1 MDTRGIPRIFRYAAA
16 VMTLIACSRT
26 HGERVDTLSTD
37 GQGMVSPDVPFKPR
51 WKDWVLAPIPISNPT
66 IGSGLAL
73 GAMLL
78 YELDETSRSSY
89 TGFGGGYTD
98 SDSWAVGGVSKAYRQ
113 GDRYTLSLAA
123 AYGEINYDFFGIGN
137 EAGEADRSIA
147 IRQSGYGVV
156 PEFRMEVA
164 KNFSL
169 GAGLRYAKI
178 RTQLRELP
186 DGSVV
191 PPDAGAFDATIS
203 GPTLLA
209 SYDTR
214 DREFSPS
221 GGMFGELQ
229 IALPRESLGG
239 DFSYEKVDASF
250 NVYRRV
256 GASAIV
262 AGRARVC
269 GASSAAPFFDLCLF
283 GSDSDLRG
291 FVGGQFR
298 DSAMIAGQVEYRHSL
313 SKRFGGVIFAG
324 VGSVAGAMQ
333 DLFSAPALPAGGLG
347 LRYLASP
354 EEGVTLSIDYA
365 VSESTEAWYV
375 YVGDA
380 F

>member
-1 MDTRGIPRIFRYAAA
+1 MDTRGFRNNRRFAAA
-16 VMTLIACSRT
+16 VVMLIAYASA
-26 HGERVDTLSTD
+26 HAERIDTLSTD
-37 GQGMVSPDVPFKPR
+37 GRDLVSPHVPFKPR

-66 IGSGLAL
+66 VGSGLAL

-98 SDSWAVGGVSKAYRQ
+98 SDSWAVGGISKAYRQ
-113 GDRYTLSLAA
+113 GDRYALSVAA

-137 EAGEADRSIA
+137 AAGAADRSIA
-147 IRQSGYGVV
+147 ISQSGYGVV
-156 PEFRMEVA
+156 PEFRVEVA
-164 KNFSL
+164 KSFSL

-178 RTQLRELP
+178 KTQLRELP

-191 PPDAGAFDATIS
+191 PPAAGALDATIS
-203 GPTLLA
+203 GATLLA

-229 IALPRESLGG
+229 IALPRESLGS

-250 NVYRRV
+250 NLYRRV

-262 AGRARVC
+262 AGRARLC
-269 GASSAAPFFDLCLF
+269 GASTDAPFFDLCLF

-298 DSAMIAGQVEYRHSL
+298 DSALIAGQVEYRQSL

-324 VGSVAGAMQ
+324 VGSVAGAME
-333 DLFSAPALPAGGLG
+333 DLLSAPALPAGGLG

-354 EEGVTLSIDYA
+354 EEGVTLSIDFA
-365 VSESTEAWYV
+365 VSESTKAWYV